1 MKKIITIAVSF
12 VMCVFV
18 FCACA
23 SNSVS
28 GSYEMSY
35 IGKKVVIELGADGN
49 FTYTVPIMAEAGTE
63 SLKPEKVTK
72 GKYTIDGDI
81 IAFKFKVTD
90 DIEGEVT
97 KTATA
102 SLDKD
107 DDGKILSLT
116 VYQNRDL
123 VWGKYRKK

>member
-1 MKKIITIAVSF
+1 MKKIITIDVSF

-18 FCACA
+18 FCACT

-49 FTYTVPIMAEAGTE
+49 FTYTVPIMTEAGTE
-63 SLKPEKVTK
+63 SLKSEKVTK

-81 IAFKFKVTD
+81 ITFKFKVTD

-97 KTATA
+97 KTVTA

-116 VYQNRDL
+116 VHQNRDL
-123 VWGKYRKK
+123 VGGKYRKK

>member
-18 FCACA
+18 FCACT

-49 FTYTVPIMAEAGTE
+49 FTYTVPIMTEAGTE
-63 SLKPEKVTK
+63 SLKSEKVTK

-81 IAFKFKVTD
+81 ITFKFKVTD
-90 DIEGEVT
+90 VIEGEVT
-97 KTATA
+97 KTVTA

-116 VYQNRDL
+116 VHQNRDL
-123 VWGKYRKK
+123 VGGKYRKK

>member
-18 FCACA
+18 FCACT

-49 FTYTVPIMAEAGTE
+49 FTYTVPIMTEAGTE
-63 SLKPEKVTK
+63 SLKSEKVTK

-81 IAFKFKVTD
+81 ITFKFKVTD

-97 KTATA
+97 KTVTA

-123 VWGKYRKK
+123 VEGIYRKK

>member
-1 MKKIITIAVSF
+1 MKKIIAIAVSF

-63 SLKPEKVTK
+63 LLKPEKVTK

-81 IAFKFKVTD
+81 ITFKFKVTD

>member
-12 VMCVFV
+12 AMCVFV
-18 FCACA
+18 FCACT

-49 FTYTVPIMAEAGTE
+49 FTYTVPIMTEAGTE

-81 IAFKFKVTD
+81 ITFKFKVTD
-90 DIEGEVT
+90 DIEGEAT
-97 KTATA
+97 KTVTA

-116 VYQNRDL
+116 VHQNRDL
-123 VWGKYRKK
+123 VSGKYRKK

>member
-1 MKKIITIAVSF
+1 MKKIIAIAVSF

-18 FCACA
+18 FCACT

-28 GSYEMSY
+28 GSYERIYM
-35 IGKKVVIELGADGN
+35 GEKVVIELGADGN
-49 FTYTVPIMAEAGTE
+49 FTYTVLIMAEAGTE

-81 IAFKFKVTD
+81 ITFKFKVTD

-123 VWGKYRKK
+123 VWGKYNKK

>member
-1 MKKIITIAVSF
+1 MKKIIAIAVSF

-18 FCACA
+18 FCACT

-28 GSYEMSY
+28 GSYERIYME
-35 IGKKVVIELGADGN
+35 KKVVIELGADGN
-49 FTYTVPIMAEAGTE
+49 FTYTVLIMAEAGTE

-81 IAFKFKVTD
+81 ITFKFKVTD

>member
-1 MKKIITIAVSF
+1 MKKIIAIAVSF

-81 IAFKFKVTD
+81 ITFKFKVTD
-90 DIEGEVT
+90 DIEGKLLRRQPLRSTRMMTERYF
-97 KTATA
+97 
-102 SLDKD
+102 L
-107 DDGKILSLT
+107 
-116 VYQNRDL
+116 
-123 VWGKYRKK
+123 

>member
-1 MKKIITIAVSF
+1 MKKIIAIAVSF
-12 VMCVFV
+12 AMCVFV
-18 FCACA
+18 FCACT

-49 FTYTVPIMAEAGTE
+49 FTYTVPIMTEAGTE
-63 SLKPEKVTK
+63 SLKSEKVTK

-81 IAFKFKVTD
+81 ITFKFKVTD

-97 KTATA
+97 KTVTA

-116 VYQNRDL
+116 VHQNRDL
-123 VWGKYRKK
+123 VWGKYDKK

>member
-18 FCACA
+18 FCACT

-49 FTYTVPIMAEAGTE
+49 FTYTIPIMTEAGTE
-63 SLKPEKVTK
+63 SLKSEKVTK

-81 IAFKFKVTD
+81 ITFKFKVTD

-97 KTATA
+97 KTVTA

-116 VYQNRDL
+116 VHQNRDL
-123 VWGKYRKK
+123 VGGKYDKK

>member
-18 FCACA
+18 FCACV

-72 GKYTIDGDI
+72 GKYT
-81 IAFKFKVTD
+81 
-90 DIEGEVT
+90 EGEVT

>member
-81 IAFKFKVTD
+81 ITFKFKVTD

-116 VYQNRDL
+116 LYQNRDL

>member
-72 GKYTIDGDI
+72 GKYTID
-81 IAFKFKVTD
+81 
-90 DIEGEVT
+90 
-97 KTATA
+97 
-102 SLDKD
+102 
-107 DDGKILSLT
+107 
-116 VYQNRDL
+116 
-123 VWGKYRKK
+123 

>member
-1 MKKIITIAVSF
+1 MKKIIAIAVSF

-18 FCACA
+18 FCACT

-28 GSYEMSY
+28 GSYERIYM
-35 IGKKVVIELGADGN
+35 GKKVVIELGADGN

-81 IAFKFKVTD
+81 ITFKFKVTD

-123 VWGKYRKK
+123 GWGKYRKK

>member
-18 FCACA
+18 FCACT

-49 FTYTVPIMAEAGTE
+49 FTYTVPIITEAGTE
-63 SLKPEKVTK
+63 SLKSEKVTK

-81 IAFKFKVTD
+81 ITFKFKVTD

-97 KTATA
+97 KTVTA

-123 VWGKYRKK
+123 VEGIYRKK

>member
-18 FCACA
+18 FCACT

-49 FTYTVPIMAEAGTE
+49 FTYTVPIMTEAGTE
-63 SLKPEKVTK
+63 SLKSEKVTK

-81 IAFKFKVTD
+81 ITFKFKVTD

-97 KTATA
+97 KTVTA

-116 VYQNRDL
+116 VHQNRDL
-123 VWGKYRKK
+123 VGGKYRKK

>member
-18 FCACA
+18 FCACT

-49 FTYTVPIMAEAGTE
+49 FTYTVPIMTEAGTE
-63 SLKPEKVTK
+63 SLKSEKVTK

-81 IAFKFKVTD
+81 ITFKFKVTD

-97 KTATA
+97 KTVTA

-116 VYQNRDL
+116 VHQNRDL
-123 VWGKYRKK
+123 VGG

>member
-1 MKKIITIAVSF
+1 MKKIVAIAVSF
-12 VMCVFV
+12 AMCVFV
-18 FCACA
+18 FCACV

-49 FTYTVPIMAEAGTE
+49 FTYTVPIMTEAGTE
-63 SLKPEKVTK
+63 SLKSEKVTK

-81 IAFKFKVTD
+81 ITFKFKVTD

-97 KTATA
+97 KTVTA

-123 VWGKYRKK
+123 VGGKYRKK

>member
-12 VMCVFV
+12 AMCVFV
-18 FCACA
+18 FCACT

-49 FTYTVPIMAEAGTE
+49 FTYTVPIMTEAGTE

-81 IAFKFKVTD
+81 ITFKFKVTD

-97 KTATA
+97 KTVTA

-116 VYQNRDL
+116 VHQNRDL
-123 VWGKYRKK
+123 VGGKYKKK

>member
-1 MKKIITIAVSF
+1 MKKIIAIAVSF

-18 FCACA
+18 FCACT

-28 GSYEMSY
+28 GSYERIYM
-35 IGKKVVIELGADGN
+35 GKKVVIELGADGN

-81 IAFKFKVTD
+81 ITFKFKVTD

-123 VWGKYRKK
+123 VWGKYDKK

>member
-72 GKYTIDGDI
+72 GKYTIAGDI
-81 IAFKFKVTD
+81 ITFKFKVTD

>member
-12 VMCVFV
+12 AMCVFV
-18 FCACA
+18 FCACT

-49 FTYTVPIMAEAGTE
+49 FTYTVPIMTEAGTE

-81 IAFKFKVTD
+81 ITFKFKVTD

-97 KTATA
+97 KTVTA

-116 VYQNRDL
+116 VHQNRDL
-123 VWGKYRKK
+123 VWGKYKKK

>member
-18 FCACA
+18 FCACV

-116 VYQNRDL
+116 LYQNRDL

>member
-18 FCACA
+18 FCACT

-35 IGKKVVIELGADGN
+35 IGKKVVIELCADGN
-49 FTYTVPIMAEAGTE
+49 FTYTVPIMTEAGTE
-63 SLKPEKVTK
+63 SLKSEKVTK

-81 IAFKFKVTD
+81 ITFKFKVTD

-97 KTATA
+97 KTVTA

-116 VYQNRDL
+116 VHQNRDL
-123 VWGKYRKK
+123 VGGKYRKK

>member
-49 FTYTVPIMAEAGTE
+49 FTYTVPIMTEAGTE
-63 SLKPEKVTK
+63 SLKSEKVTK

-81 IAFKFKVTD
+81 ITFKFKVTD

-97 KTATA
+97 KTVTA

-116 VYQNRDL
+116 VHQNRDL
-123 VWGKYRKK
+123 VEGIYRKK

>member
-12 VMCVFV
+12 AMCVFV
-18 FCACA
+18 FCACT

-49 FTYTVPIMAEAGTE
+49 FTYTVPIMTEAGTE
-63 SLKPEKVTK
+63 SLKSEKVTK

-81 IAFKFKVTD
+81 ITFKFKVTD

-97 KTATA
+97 KTVTA

-116 VYQNRDL
+116 VHQNRDL
-123 VWGKYRKK
+123 VWGKYYKK

>member
-28 GSYEMSY
+28 GSYERSY

-81 IAFKFKVTD
+81 ITFKFKVTD

-123 VWGKYRKK
+123 VSGKYDKK

>member
-1 MKKIITIAVSF
+1 MKKIVAIVVSF
-12 VMCVFV
+12 AMCAFV
-18 FCACA
+18 FCACT

-49 FTYTVPIMAEAGTE
+49 FTYTVPIMTEAGTE

-81 IAFKFKVTD
+81 ITFKFKVTD

-97 KTATA
+97 KTVTA

-123 VWGKYRKK
+123 VWGKYDKK

>member
-18 FCACA
+18 FCACT

-49 FTYTVPIMAEAGTE
+49 FTYTVHIMTEAGTE
-63 SLKPEKVTK
+63 SLKSEKVTK

-81 IAFKFKVTD
+81 ITFKFKVTD

-97 KTATA
+97 KTVTA

-123 VWGKYRKK
+123 VEGIYRKK

>member
-1 MKKIITIAVSF
+1 MKKIIAIAVSF

-18 FCACA
+18 FCACT

-28 GSYEMSY
+28 GSYERIYM
-35 IGKKVVIELGADGN
+35 GKKVVIELGADGN

-81 IAFKFKVTD
+81 ITFKFKVTD

-123 VWGKYRKK
+123 VWDKYRKK

>member
-12 VMCVFV
+12 AMCVFV
-18 FCACA
+18 FCACT

-35 IGKKVVIELGADGN
+35 IGEKVVIELGADGN
-49 FTYTVPIMAEAGTE
+49 FTYTVPIMTEAGTE

-81 IAFKFKVTD
+81 ITFKFKVTD

-97 KTATA
+97 KTVTA

-116 VYQNRDL
+116 VHQNRDL
-123 VWGKYRKK
+123 VSGKYRKK